1 MQKTTKF
8 RVFFLLTL
16 VFFQGLLFAQ
26 AGRGS
31 LISFEF
37 IDQPIRDILFSF
49 STYARISIIADDT
62 VTGTA
67 SFQFSGTDFEKA
79 FDTFLFANR
88 LYAEKQPALW
98 IVSRIQLSVTDGII
112 TLDTM
117 DASPSQIL
125 EKLSQKLSATV
136 IQDILPSTK
145 LSIHLNT
152 ASLREAVE
160 LVMRPFTEYAVE
172 ELNTYIMV
180 RKLPATPFLTASSV
194 TAGVVNIRENGGR
207 YDVSAEHARLG
218 DILDQLFAYGQQE
231 YSSFIRADQM
241 IERVRF
247 SGKEFN
253 ETLAMILEQGNGEYR
268 EINGIWYIFPLAQ
281 NDIISVLKNDGK
293 TWRRFEIKYRPLNEF
308 MPLLQSRFPSL
319 QTIAMSDSI
328 NFLALIGEDDTIEL
342 QNYIRTMDTPRHTEP
357 IKLKYI
363 RTEDLFKAL
372 PPSVR
377 REELVDAGNGNAF
390 FFSGTPERLELFL
403 KDLEII
409 DRPQPRI
416 RYDLFII
423 QVQETSGLDWNVSAE
438 LRELRPGDTTMVTGQ
453 LGNLLNLNFDVI
465 TVFGHQFAA
474 KINAAISE
482 NQASVFADTTL
493 FGLSGQEIKFQNTN
507 TYRYRDSNID
517 PDTGK
522 PIYSG
527 VTREIT
533 SGLVLNINGWVSGDG
548 MITTS
553 ITAEVSKR
561 GADVSSSAGNPP
573 PTSEK
578 ILTTQVRSRSG
589 ETVVLSGL
597 RQNDSTIVEERVPF
611 ISKIPILGWL
621 FKSRN
626 TTNEKTQMVIY
637 LGPHVDLTND
647 EYTVEGLKTAS
658 IYSRFVEPF
667 MEALP

>member
-1 MQKTTKF
+1 MLF
-8 RVFFLLTL
+8 S
-16 VFFQGLLFAQ
+16 FQGLLSAQ
-26 AGRGS
+26 SGRTP

-37 IDQPIRDILFSF
+37 IDQPVRDILYSF

-67 SFQFSGTDFEKA
+67 SFQFSGTDFENA
-79 FDTFLFANR
+79 FDAFLFTNR
-88 LYAEKQPALW
+88 LYAEKQDSLW
-98 IVSRIQLSVTDGII
+98 VVSRIQLSVTDDGI

-125 EKLSQKLSATV
+125 EKLSQKLSATI
-136 IQDILPSTK
+136 IQDVLPTTR
-145 LSIHLNT
+145 LSIHLN
-152 ASLREAVE
+152 ASSLRETVE
-160 LVMRPFTEYAVE
+160 LVMRPFSEYAIE
-172 ELNTYIMV
+172 ESTTHIMV
-180 RKLPATPFLTASSV
+180 RKLPATPFTSSPSLAS
-194 TAGVVNIRENGGR
+194 GVINIREAGGR
-207 YDVSAEHARLG
+207 YEVSAEHARIG
-218 DILDQLFAYGQQE
+218 DILDRLFSYGQRE
-231 YSSFIRADQM
+231 YSSFIRPDQV

-253 ETLAMILEQGNGEYR
+253 ESLAMILEQGNGEYR
-268 EINGIWYIFPLAQ
+268 EINGLWYIFPLSQ
-281 NDIISVLKNDGK
+281 NEIIAVLKNDGK
-293 TWRRFEIKYRPLNEF
+293 IWRRFDVKYRPLNEF
-308 MPLLQSRFPSL
+308 MPLIQSRFPNL
-319 QTIAMSDSI
+319 QTIAMSGSMD
-328 NFLALIGEDDTIEL
+328 FLALIDDDGTVDL
-342 QNYIRTMDTPRHTEP
+342 QNYIRTMDTPRHAEP

-423 QVQETSGLDWNVSAE
+423 QVQETSGLDWSVSTE
-438 LRELRPGDTTMVTGQ
+438 VRKLRPGDMTMVTGQ
-453 LGNLLNLNFDVI
+453 LGNLLNLNFDI
-465 TVFGHQFAA
+465 ISIFGYQFAA

-517 PDTGK
+517 PDTGR

-533 SGLVLNINGWVSGDG
+533 SGLMLNINGWVSGDG
-548 MITTS
+548 MITTT

-561 GADVSSSAGNPP
+561 GADVSSSTGNPP

-611 ISKIPILGWL
+611 ISKIPILGWF

-637 LGPHVDLTND
+637 LVPHVDLTND

-667 MEALP
+667 MEMLP